1 MNAVTGKLFLCGGT
15 SCSPLYISTTDS
27 FLLNYATKVSDN
39 LYIVM
44 SIDYKTIQIFINPEV
59 QANQTPIQSN
69 YTIFYNNYINE
80 VYCGVIKMINITTS
94 GSYSIISC
102 SSYYY
107 YVYINFAF
115 ESITTIQKF

>member
-44 SIDYKTIQIFINPEV
+44 SIDYKTI
-59 QANQTPIQSN
+59 
-69 YTIFYNNYINE
+69 
-80 VYCGVIKMINITTS
+80 
-94 GSYSIISC
+94 
-102 SSYYY
+102 
-107 YVYINFAF
+107 
-115 ESITTIQKF
+115 